1 MPAFPSREAAAAVF
15 GELYGILVANEVFT
29 SRMRNNDLT
38 LRLVHTKPDCTVFVS
53 ADEVIVGENGPDAAT
68 INIKMSCD
76 TAHELW
82 LGKLLMPV
90 AISTGRVRISGTVPK
105 LLELVPILGLAFD
118 RYPEIAA
125 VHGVE
130 M

>member
-15 GELYGILVANEVFT
+15 GELYKILVADEVFT
-29 SRMRNNDLT
+29 SRMRNNGLT

-53 ADEVIVGENGPDAAT
+53 ADEVIVGENGPTAAT
-68 INIKMSCD
+68 VNVRMSCD

-90 AISTGRVRISGTVPK
+90 ALSTGKVRINGTVSK
-105 LLELVPILGLAFD
+105 LLEIVSILGPAFD

-125 VHGVE
+125 AHGVE
-130 M
+130 T